1 MSTYKLYT
9 FNSRSRAEIARLMFI
24 AADQKFEDI
33 RYECKEW
40 VSHKNGTPFK
50 LMPMLEVDGV
60 KLPRSVSI
68 GSFLAKRLQLDGKDN
83 LEHATVEDIRNTL
96 TDLMK
101 QFLSFRQEKDL
112 KKRLNLKKN
121 FYINEIPR
129 YLQNVEILAKQYTNN
144 GPFLVGKNLTWADLF
159 FYEVTEILFKSDGTI
174 LDNYLF
180 LQQNHAEVEK
190 QPRIG
195 EYLKNRSKS

>member
-129 YLQNVEILAKQYTNN
+129 YLQNVEVLAKQYANN

-159 FYEVTEILFKSDGTI
+159 CYEVTEILFKSDRTI
-174 LDNYLF
+174 LDNYIF
-180 LQQNHAEVEK
+180 LQQNHAQVEK
-190 QPRIG
+190 QPRLG

>member
-40 VSHKNGTPFK
+40 ISHKNGTPFK
-50 LMPMLEVDGV
+50 LMPILEVDGV
-60 KLPRSVSI
+60 KLSRSVSI
-68 GSFLAKRLQLDGKDN
+68 GSFLANRFQLGGKDN
-83 LEHATVEDIRNTL
+83 LEQATIEDIFNAL
-96 TDLMK
+96 TALMK
-101 QFLSFRQEKDL
+101 QFLSFRDEKDL
-112 KKRLNLKKN
+112 KKRVNLIKN
-121 FYINEIPR
+121 FFVNELPR
-129 YLQNVEILAKQYTNN
+129 HLQNVEVLAKQYANN
-144 GPFLVGKNLTWADLF
+144 GPFLVGKNLTWVDLF
-159 FYEVTEILFKSDGTI
+159 FYEVTETLFKSDRTI

-180 LQQNHAEVEK
+180 LKQNHAEVEK